1 MWGILNII
9 YNRRPGICFIMIPV
23 ADFDMDEAVD
33 TVDAVVDDI
42 VVAVGVDIVV
52 VVVVADKGTS
62 GRVTVV
68 AQSAV

>member
-1 MWGILNII
+1 
-9 YNRRPGICFIMIPV
+9 MIPV